1 MSPRTIQRRTR
12 NRPARPTRIHLTN
25 AETRGTKIVARPAI
39 VIALPPAE
47 RGLVIEELRG
57 AGFEAIAIRTPDELE
72 ALLTARHDIAIA
84 ILDGETDFDTS
95 LEYYGLLHEG
105 GRNIPALMV
114 MSPQAI
120 DKMFNPSSADE
131 FFSRPYTADSIR
143 WRVEAMCI
151 RSVTVDDGSGPI
163 IQGGSMEM
171 GDWSRR
177 ATVIAIFNPK
187 GGVGKTTIAT
197 NLASA
202 LQLHQGQKV
211 LLVDADT
218 VTGHVT
224 TSLGLEQVRTVADS
238 WREQIDDGIVE
249 SLTALAAPH
258 PSGLSVVTL
267 TSSPLNTEI
276 LDPVRI
282 ADAITSSRPTYD
294 FIVVDLHPSYS
305 ALNRAIF
312 QKADKILVPVTPDVP
327 ALRAAVQLRD
337 VAIELNVQDRLALI
351 VNRANSGVS
360 VADMEKTVGMPAL
373 ALIRSGGLLF
383 VRAANEGRTVIEMYP
398 KERIT
403 EDFDALAERLVRT
416 FQTVAKP
423 APVAPPKTGGFRL
436 PFGRSK
442 EAARV

>member
-1 MSPRTIQRRTR
+1 M
-12 NRPARPTRIHLTN
+12 
-25 AETRGTKIVARPAI
+25 ARPAI
-39 VIALPPAE
+39 AIALPPSETAP
-47 RGLVIEELRG
+47 VVDQLRG
-57 AGFEAIAIRTPDELE
+57 AGFEAILVSTPDELD
-72 ALLTARHDIAIA
+72 ALLTSRRDIAVA
-84 ILDGETDFDTS
+84 ILDGERDFDTS

-105 GRNIPALMV
+105 SRNIPALMV
-114 MSPQAI
+114 MSPQAL
-120 DKMFNPSSADE
+120 DTLFSPTSSDE

-163 IQGGSMEM
+163 IQGGSMEV
-171 GDWSRR
+171 GGWSRR
-177 ATVIAIFNPK
+177 ATVIAVFNPK
-187 GGVGKTTIAT
+187 GGVGKTTVAT

-202 LQLHQGQKV
+202 LQLHQNQKV

-238 WREQIDDGIVE
+238 WRDQAEGGDLE
-249 SLTALAAPH
+249 SLATLAAPH
-258 PSGLSVVTL
+258 PSGLAIVSL

-276 LDPVRI
+276 LEPSRV
-282 ADAITSSRPTYD
+282 ADAITAARPHYD

-305 ALNRAIF
+305 SLNRAVF
-312 QKADKILVPVTPDVP
+312 EKADKILVPVTPDVP
-327 ALRAAVQLRD
+327 ALRAAVQLRE
-337 VAIELNVQDRLALI
+337 VAIEIGVQDHLALV

-398 KERIT
+398 RERVT
-403 EDFDALAERLVRT
+403 ADFDALAERLVRT
-416 FQTVAKP
+416 FAAESAVSVGP
-423 APVAPPKTGGFRL
+423 APRAGFRL
-436 PFGRSK
+436 FGRSK
-442 EAARV
+442 EPARA

>member
-1 MSPRTIQRRTR
+1 
-12 NRPARPTRIHLTN
+12 
-25 AETRGTKIVARPAI
+25 VARPAI

-47 RGLVIEELRG
+47 RGPVTDELRT
-57 AGFEAIAIRTPDELE
+57 AGFEAINIGTPDELE
-72 ALLTARHDIAIA
+72 ALLKDRRDIAVA
-84 ILDGETDFDTS
+84 ILDGENDFDMS
-95 LEYYGLLHEG
+95 LEYYGLLHES
-105 GRNIPALMV
+105 GRDIPALMV

-120 DKMFNPSSADE
+120 DKMFSPTSADE

-151 RSVTVDDGSGPI
+151 RSVTIDDGSGPI

-238 WREQIDDGIVE
+238 WREQADDGIVE
-249 SLTALAAPH
+249 TLTELATPH
-258 PSGLSVVTL
+258 PSGMSVVSL
-267 TSSPLNTEI
+267 TSSPLNTDI
-276 LDPVRI
+276 LEPARV
-282 ADAITSSRPTYD
+282 ADAITASRPTYD

-305 ALNRAIF
+305 ALNRAVF
-312 QKADKILVPVTPDVP
+312 EKADRILVPVTPDVP
-327 ALRAAVQLRD
+327 ALRAAVQLRE
-337 VAIELNVQDRLALI
+337 VAIELQVQDRLALI

-360 VADMEKTVGMPAL
+360 VADMERTVGMPAL

-383 VRAANEGRTVIEMYP
+383 VHAANAGRTVIEMYP
-398 KERIT
+398 RERIT

-416 FQTVAKP
+416 FHTEVPVRP
-423 APVAPPKTGGFRL
+423 AALVKSGGFRL

-442 EAARV
+442 QPARA